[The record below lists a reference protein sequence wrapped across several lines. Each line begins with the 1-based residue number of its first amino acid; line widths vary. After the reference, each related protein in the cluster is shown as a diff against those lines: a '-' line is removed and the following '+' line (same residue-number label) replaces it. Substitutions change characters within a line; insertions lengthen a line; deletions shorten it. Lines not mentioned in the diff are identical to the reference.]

1 MAMSGKKKF
10 LMMIGFMLFLAPVAL
25 AGGPS
30 FDNEMQ
36 QQQMEA
42 PQTKVIVQLPE
53 DKGFFSSEVIAAL
66 IAGGLG
72 LTGVVITL
80 KARKKS

>member
-1 MAMSGKKKF
+1 MAKLILALLVF
-10 LMMIGFMLFLAPVAL
+10 LPAVAL

-30 FDNEMQ
+30 GDEMQ
-36 QQQMEA
+36 QQQMA
-42 PQTKVIVQLPE
+42 PQTKVVVQLPE

-72 LTGVVITL
+72 LAGVVITL
-80 KARKKS
+80 KARKEAPRKK